1 MAKKKDK
8 PPSPICAKTRGGLT
22 PVSAYDAEQ
31 MDGFPLGT
39 EFDLIAR
46 TKRSKR
52 QFGTYWKSLNGVVK
66 ATGAWSDKEAVHRW
80 VKFKLQRF
88 EPILGPGGEVVGT
101 TLDSTAMEAMDHA
114 EFCEYMKQAMAVL
127 SEEVGYD
134 VLAWLNE

>member
-46 TKRSKR
+46 TKRSDK
-52 QFGTYWKSLNGVVK
+52 QFRTYWKALGGVVK
-66 ATGAWSDKEAVHRW
+66 ATGAWSNSEAVHRW
-80 VKFKLQRF
+80 IKFKLQRF

-101 TLDSTAMEAMDHA
+101 MLDSTAMSSMKHD

-127 SEEVGYD
+127 SDEVGYD